1 MIDQLQHSKSLLAIL
16 RALSLPAILLA
27 LVVEADAQEKGRE
40 GAGTRYDGCELRAP
54 DAPGMRRLS
63 ACLKCRAGYLMKG
76 DWCRRAGDFW
86 SVRREPRPKREPKP
100 IEPTR

>member
-27 LVVEADAQEKGRE
+27 LVVQADAQEKGRE
-40 GAGTRYDGCELRAP
+40 GPGTRYDGCELRAP
-54 DAPGMRRLS
+54 DEPGVRRLS

-76 DWCRRAGDFW
+76 ELCRRAGDFG
-86 SVRREPRPKREPKP
+86 SVHRELRPKHEPKP
-100 IEPTR
+100 IEPMR